1 MDDPMSR
8 QFSYADAAALMPQVR
23 EVAADIV
30 ETRAELAELSSV
42 LNGGEE
48 SPLGGVAEVKALE
61 ARLHELLSW
70 FPANG
75 IEVKGA
81 APVIIDFPS
90 TLLGADVLLCW
101 LEGEAELAWYHR
113 PDLGFL
119 GRRRLPPE
127 AMRA

>member
-8 QFSYADAAALMPQVR
+8 QFSYAEAAALMPQVR

-42 LNGGEE
+42 LNGGDE
-48 SPLGGVAEVKALE
+48 SPLGGVAEAKALE

-81 APVIIDFPS
+81 APIIIDFPS
-90 TLLGADVLLCW
+90 ALLGTDVLLCW
-101 LEGEAELAWYHR
+101 LEGEAELGWYHR

-127 AMRA
+127 AMR

>member
-1 MDDPMSR
+1 MSR
-8 QFSYADAAALMPQVR
+8 RFSYAEAAALLP
-23 EVAADIV
+23 EVFRVTADIIEV
-30 ETRAELAELSSV
+30 RADLAELGDA
-42 LNGGEE
+42 LTNGAD

-61 ARLHELLSW
+61 ARLHELLGW

-81 APVIIDFPS
+81 APVVIDFPS

-101 LEGEAELAWYHR
+101 LEGEAELGWYHR

-127 AMRA
+127 AMR

>member
-1 MDDPMSR
+1 MSR
-8 QFSYADAAALMPQVR
+8 RFSYAEANSLMPQVR
-23 EVAADIV
+23 QVTADIV
-30 ETRAELAELSSV
+30 ETRAELAELSNA

-48 SPLGGVAEVKALE
+48 SPLGGVAEAKALE

-90 TLLGADVLLCW
+90 TLLGTDVLLCW
-101 LEGEAELAWYHR
+101 LEGETELGWYHR
-113 PDLGFL
+113 PELGFL

-127 AMRA
+127 AMGA

>member
-1 MDDPMSR
+1 MSR
-8 QFSYADAAALMPQVR
+8 QFSYAEAAALLPEVR
-23 EVAADIV
+23 RLTADIIEV
-30 ETRAELAELSSV
+30 RADLAELGDALTS
-42 LNGGEE
+42 GTE
-48 SPLGGVAEVKALE
+48 SPLGGVAEIKALE
-61 ARLHELLSW
+61 ARLHELLGW

-81 APVIIDFPS
+81 APVVIDFPG

-101 LEGEAELAWYHR
+101 LEGEAEVAWYHR

-127 AMRA
+127 AMG